1 MTTPVKFTHV
11 TRTIDTKKGIH
22 YLDAIDEDGI
32 HWYAEMDNKQ
42 EKWLVYTRLWAKDP
56 QQPINIHH

>member
-1 MTTPVKFTHV
+1 MTTPVKFTYV

-22 YLDAIDEDGI
+22 YLDAIDENGI

-42 EKWLVYTRLWAKDP
+42 EKWLVYARLWTKDP
-56 QQPINIHH
+56 QQPISIHH

>member
-1 MTTPVKFTHV
+1 MTTPVKFICV

-32 HWYAEMDNKQ
+32 HWAAEMDNKQ